1 MAFSL
6 RELSVTDK
14 TTIATLGHQLNPD
27 IPVATLEQ
35 YLEEMFALNTYHC
48 FGLYEGETL
57 IGISSGWI
65 TVRFY
70 SGKQLEI
77 DNVIIDAAARS
88 KGIGAQFMQLI
99 EQWASAHN
107 CKTVELNA
115 YVQNSDAHRF
125 YYREGYRILGFHFQK
140 KME

>member
-1 MAFSL
+1 MSL
-6 RELSVTDK
+6 VLHELSVADK
-14 TTIATLGHQLNPD
+14 TAIAALGHQLNPD
-27 IPVATLEQ
+27 IAVATLEN
-35 YLEEMFALNTYHC
+35 YLEQMFALDTYRC
-48 FGLYEGETL
+48 FGLFDGETL

-88 KGIGAQFMQLI
+88 KGVGAQFMQRI
-99 EQWASAHN
+99 EEWASAHE

-125 YYREGYRILGFHFQK
+125 YYREGYKILGFHFQK
-140 KME
+140 KMV

>member
-1 MAFSL
+1 MAFSI

-14 TTIATLGHQLNPD
+14 AAIATLGHQLNPD
-27 IPVATLEQ
+27 IPVTTLEQ
-35 YLEEMFALNTYHC
+35 YLEQMFSLNTYHC
-48 FGLYEGETL
+48 FGLYDGETL

-88 KGIGAQFMQLI
+88 KGVGAQFMQLI
-99 EQWASAHN
+99 EQWASAN
-107 CKTVELNA
+107 DCKTVELNA
-115 YVQNSDAHRF
+115 YVQNSNAHRF
-125 YYREGYRILGFHFQK
+125 YFREGYRILGFHFQK
-140 KME
+140 KIS

>member
-6 RELSVTDK
+6 LELSVK
-14 TTIATLGHQLNPD
+14 HKAAIAALGHQLNPD
-27 IPVATLEQ
+27 IPVATLET
-35 YLEEMFALNTYHC
+35 YLEEMFALDTYHC

-88 KGIGAQFMQLI
+88 KGIGAQFMQLV
-99 EQWASAHN
+99 EEWAAAHD

-125 YYREGYRILGFHFQK
+125 YFREGYRILGFHFQK
-140 KME
+140 KIV

>member
-1 MAFSL
+1 MSFSL
-6 RELSVTDK
+6 LELSVNDK
-14 TTIATLGHQLNPD
+14 AAIAALGQQLNPD
-27 IPVATLEQ
+27 IPVATLEA
-35 YLEEMFALNTYHC
+35 YLEQMFALETYRC

-77 DNVIIDAAARS
+77 DNVVIDAAARS
-88 KGIGAQFMQLI
+88 KGVGAQFMQLI
-99 EQWASAHN
+99 ERWATAHD

-115 YVQNSDAHRF
+115 YVQNSSAHRF
-125 YYREGYRILGFHFQK
+125 YFREGYKILGFHFQK